1 MSLQRMQYSRHDLTV
16 SNSLRPSGCPK
27 EILKFCYMISW
38 TRDENTAIYAV
49 FWHIVIITSSR
60 YMWWIVIYV
69 WKKLRSKM
77 NNKISIFFFWKW
89 WHSILSCKS
98 CSYST
103 NSSIHL
109 SGLILQSRYIGSIA
123 IYLWK
128 KLSSKM
134 NNNKFI
140 FSEKGDITYFGC

>member
-77 NNKISIFFFWKW
+77 NNKISIFFF
-89 WHSILSCKS
+89 SENGDIAYCLV
-98 CSYST
+98 
-103 NSSIHL
+103 NPAPIPQ
-109 SGLILQSRYIGSIA
+109 ILQFIWAGWY
-123 IYLWK
+123 
-128 KLSSKM
+128 SSQ
-134 NNNKFI
+134 
-140 FSEKGDITYFGC
+140 DILDRLLFTYERS